1 MKTNKFWSILV
12 MLVVSVT
19 AMVFTSC
26 SSDDDGEGGSKDINA
41 QEVFGTWT
49 CTASIDKVDG
59 QTITGYMVGKTIT
72 IKEDGK
78 FTSTSSSIGNGTW
91 VLDGN
96 QITATNTSGDTFCT
110 TLVVSGNTMKCNG
123 TSSQGVSFNYTWKK
137 N

>member
-1 MKTNKFWSILV
+1 

-26 SSDDDGEGGSKDINA
+26 SSDDDGDGGSQDINA

-49 CTASIDKVDG
+49 CTESTDNVNG
-59 QTITGYMVGKTIT
+59 QSMFGYMVGKSIT
-72 IKEDGK
+72 ISEDGK
-78 FTSTSSSIGNGTW
+78 FSSTASSIGNGTW

-96 QITATNTSGDTFCT
+96 KISAKNTSGDTFNA
-110 TLVVSGNTMKCNG
+110 TLSVSGNTMKWNG
-123 TSSQGVSFNYTWKK
+123 SSSQGVSFNYTWKK